1 MFDIQYITFKQSSH
15 HSPPAAMEDSQV
27 PSPSRNLD
35 HAVNHTRNIPLDLV
49 LDILSRLPAK
59 PILRFQAV
67 SKLWFSII
75 RSKYFVD
82 TFLTRSKTRPRLLL
96 TFKHSDSRK
105 RFIFSAP
112 EPEDDKMYSTVMAR
126 HDMTISDLVY
136 DIESRPLNGLVCC
149 ARGSSIAVCNPTTR
163 QIVKL
168 PDVTPN
174 GRDMYA
180 RLGYDPVR
188 EQYKVLCVMMF
199 DGSESGTSDNINQ
212 EHFVFTLGSQQKKW
226 KKIESEAVTKDPYR
240 CMKGEVCIDGFIY
253 YGVGYSRIARFDVT
267 SEKIEFIQVPKDYNA
282 VSCYSRLITCQ
293 GKLACFSYDFYG
305 TSEMYMWILQDA
317 EKQEWSSIVICDVYS
332 ELREF
337 FTDER
342 LLCTGEI
349 HTNEA
354 ILVSRSLN
362 SSELFSVYY
371 CDMISKRVRRAEVDG
386 ITDDEFRGVH
396 GICTHGREVLCSPG
410 HVENIMFF

>member
-1 MFDIQYITFKQSSH
+1 
-15 HSPPAAMEDSQV
+15 MEDSQV

-96 TFKHSDSRK
+96 TFKHSGSRK

-112 EPEDDKMYSTVMAR
+112 EPEDGKIYSTVMAR

-168 PDVTPN
+168 PD
-174 GRDMYA
+174 
-180 RLGYDPVR
+180 
-188 EQYKVLCVMMF
+188 
-199 DGSESGTSDNINQ
+199 